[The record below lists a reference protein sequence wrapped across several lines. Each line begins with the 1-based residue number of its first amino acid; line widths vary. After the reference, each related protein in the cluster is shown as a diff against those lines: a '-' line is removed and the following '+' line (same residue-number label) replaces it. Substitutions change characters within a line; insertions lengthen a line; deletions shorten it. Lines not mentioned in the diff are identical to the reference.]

1 MWNDFLFSV
10 NATLPVFGVMVLG
23 FLLRKG
29 GFLTHGFCQVANKLV
44 FHLCLPAM
52 LFRQIAAIR
61 GGSLPDTAF
70 LLYAFCFTLLSTL
83 LVWGFSRVA
92 LRDKTQVGAFAQG
105 AFRGNTAL
113 LGSVLLQSICGS
125 QTYTPLIILAA
136 VPLYNVLSVM
146 VLSLEAGGGGTLDKA
161 KLLDALKKVAKNPI
175 LWGIFLGVPFA
186 LFGLPIPAAGDKVLS
201 MLGNLA
207 SPLSLIVIGAE
218 FRWSAALKKKGPTL
232 GASLIKLIAL
242 PALALPLGVAL
253 GFRQDALVA
262 LLVMTGTPS
271 AVSSYI
277 MAENMG
283 NDGVLANGSVAVT
296 TLLSALTVTGWIFLL
311 RTLTLI

>member
-52 LFRQIAAIR
+52 LLRQIAAIR

-83 LVWGFSRVA
+83 LVWGVSRVV
-92 LRDKTQVGAFAQG
+92 LKDKTQVGAFAQG

-161 KLLDALKKVAKNPI
+161 KLLDALKKVGKNPI

-186 LFGLPIPAAGDKVLS
+186 LFGLPIPAAGDKMLS

-232 GASLIKLIAL
+232 GASLIKLLAL
-242 PALALPLGVAL
+242 PALALPPGVAL

-283 NDGVLANGSVAVT
+283 NDGVLANGIVAVT